1 LMQPR
6 SIGEA
11 LARAD
16 REREE
21 RKDEGHQA
29 EEEETVAANDDYEEP
44 EVPLGSHSD
53 LRMFLAKQERPAE
66 ESPEVEPPVEPV
78 DYDLPE
84 GSRHAVP
91 RRSCHRGLRA
101 PAPLKPEVD
110 GAVDAGWQGHRGL
123 RAPAPLKHVDRV
135 RVADPEVVTEEQGEP
150 LPPTFA
156 DLRALLT
163 SAEFA
168 ASIPAPPD
176 LGPNI
181 PFGERQIPLALY
193 ELRRRGFLKDWT
205 A

>member
-101 PAPLKPEVD
+101 PAPLK
-110 GAVDAGWQGHRGL
+110 
-123 RAPAPLKHVDRV
+123 HVDRV